1 MVTDEE
7 MKQWYAKET
16 AVTLTNKQWSDLT
29 CYIHMTTK
37 YREGE
42 RKCWEELGAEKNADG
57 SAKFPN
63 AAGNMAFWQET
74 EQALKDISSII
85 DARER

>member
-1 MVTDEE
+1 MATDKE
-7 MKQWYAKET
+7 MQQWYAKET

-29 CYIHMTTK
+29 CYILMTTK

-42 RKCWEELGAEKNADG
+42 RKCWEELGEEKNDDG

-63 AAGNMAFWQET
+63 AASNMAFWQEMMQSLN
-74 EQALKDISSII
+74 EISSII
-85 DARER
+85 DARR